1 MEQNENTEQLLKDL
15 FAKAGKEDLVIT
27 VDEVE
32 SNLTSHTTNAMSEK
46 VLSQFKYW
54 LLGGCCILLSIGVYV
69 FTRTHDNKVNS
80 TVQGHAA
87 VVRSADAQAMK
98 TAVAENEVK
107 QQAITTDLSDVHP
120 SENRATRPDAIST
133 KKESAPP
140 SSYYFKGDA
149 KVNFEFDH
157 KKIHM
162 VIGESVKELNVDG
175 VRIDADNYSKFEA
188 IIAKGISLRKA
199 NEKDDETAAGADA
212 QKALNRKIMDGLV
225 KQLQD
230 DHLVNDG
237 TLFDFRLTGAQVLL
251 NGKSLEESVF
261 LRYKATYER
270 LAGFALKQ
278 SANVHIRN

>member
-32 SNLTSHTTNAMSEK
+32 SNLTAHTRNAMSEK

-69 FTRTHDNKVNS
+69 FTRTHDHKINS
-80 TVQGHAA
+80 TVQSHAA

-98 TAVAENEVK
+98 TATAESEVE
-107 QQAITTDLSDVHP
+107 QQAATTDLSDVHP
-120 SENRATRPDAIST
+120 PENRATRPEAIST
-133 KKESAPP
+133 KKESATP

-149 KVNFEFDH
+149 KVNFEFEN
-157 KKIHM
+157 KKVNM
-162 VIGESVKELNVDG
+162 VVGEKVKELTIDG
-175 VRIDADNYSKFEA
+175 NLIDAGSYSKFDA

-199 NEKDDETAAGADA
+199 TEIDDDNNNGVDA
-212 QKALNRKIMDGLV
+212 QKALNRKIMNGLV
-225 KQLQD
+225 AQLQY
-230 DHLVNDG
+230 DHFVTDG
-237 TLFDFRLTGAQVLL
+237 TPFDFRLTGAQVLL
-251 NGKSLEESVF
+251 NDKPLDESIF

-270 LAGFALKQ
+270 LAGTALKQ
-278 SANVHIRN
+278 NANVHLRN